1 MKTNAGF
8 MPKNVSDYVFKGT
21 NMVNL
26 VLLLFT
32 ISNAILF
39 WIYDATFLFYF
50 DCVKVLLIILA
61 WFLLGKGKVKAYI
74 FMIFGGIFV
83 FMILSVIYL
92 GWDYGFQQYCIGF
105 VASLIFTDFYMSR
118 ERKVTK
124 RTIALV
130 AFNVLLYIALRLW
143 TYEHPCVYVI
153 DNKLVV
159 RIFYIMNSLIG
170 FAFLI
175 MYSLIYSKTVSKLE
189 NALLEM
195 ANVDPL
201 TGICNRRRMQQ
212 MLKLALEENESQQNH
227 TVLAMLDVDYF
238 KKVNDTYGHDAG
250 DDVLVSL
257 AGILREKQAQDEG
270 FHVSRWGGE
279 EFLVFYE
286 AKMMT
291 KEDVVREFDELR
303 IRIQDT
309 VVRSKTQEI
318 SITVTIGLAFYEKGE
333 KIHGLIKRADDN
345 LYEGKK
351 QGRNRIVY

>member
-1 MKTNAGF
+1 MSTNSSA
-8 MPKNVSDYVFKGT
+8 MPKNVTDYVFKGT
-21 NMVNL
+21 NIVNL
-26 VLLLFT
+26 VLLIFT
-32 ISNAILF
+32 LCNATLF
-39 WIYDATFLFYF
+39 WVYDATFLFYF
-50 DCVKVLLIILA
+50 DCVKVVLIFFAWYLLLKGRIKEYIL
-61 WFLLGKGKVKAYI
+61 
-74 FMIFGGIFV
+74 MIFGGIFV

-92 GWDYGFQQYCIGF
+92 GWDFGFQQYCIGF
-105 VASLIFTDFYMSR
+105 VASMIFTDFYMSR

-153 DNKLVV
+153 DNKIVV

-212 MLKLALEENESQQNH
+212 MLKLALEEHEEQQCQ
-227 TVLAMLDVDYF
+227 TVLAMMDVDFF

-250 DDVLVSL
+250 DEVLIAL
-257 AGILREKQAQDEG
+257 AGILREKQANNDS

-279 EFLVFYE
+279 EFLIFYE
-286 AKMMT
+286 ATNMNRDDVIRVF
-291 KEDVVREFDELR
+291 EDLR
-303 IRIQDT
+303 AQIQET
-309 VVRSKTQEI
+309 VIKSKNHNI
-318 SITVTIGLAFYEKGE
+318 NITVTIGLAFYEKGE
-333 KIHGLIKRADDN
+333 TIHSLIKKADDN
-345 LYEGKK
+345 LYKGKEC
-351 QGRNRIVY
+351 GRNRVVC